1 MADSLQPR
9 KRAML
14 SKLFEGYG
22 GPSFSVRMWDGWRWN
37 CRENEPPVCTLVI
50 TEPKALTALLA
61 RPNELT
67 LGEAFIHGG
76 LDVDGDIFSVFAIAE
91 HLFAN
96 PRRIHRRLA
105 EKLALAAFG
114 LGQWAK
120 HGALNSRRRDRA
132 SIAYHYDQPVD
143 FFEPWLGQSLVYSC
157 AYFKAP
163 GDPLE
168 KAQRQKLELVC
179 QKLRLQPGER
189 FLDIGCGWGSL
200 VLHAARR
207 GAEAR
212 GITLSREQAA
222 TAQRRIHVAG
232 IDGGCAAEL
241 RDYRELDE
249 NGTRFD
255 KIASVGMFEHVGLKN
270 LGRYFGIAY
279 RLLKPGGLML
289 NHAIARSPLSPI
301 RPNSFAGRYVF
312 PDGRLVTLSQTLTAA
327 ESQGFEVRDVENLRE
342 HYEMTLRRWVEGLTR
357 NKEALLRHVS
367 ETTYRI
373 WLLYMAGSAAAF
385 RRGDIGVYQALL
397 SRPDKGQSRLPLT
410 RADLYAAESP
420 GGTRAGLAAAPM
432 P

>member
-1 MADSLQPR
+1 MTNSLQTRR
-9 KRAML
+9 KILLGR
-14 SKLFEGYG
+14 LFEGYE
-22 GPSFSVRMWDGWRWN
+22 GPSFAIRMWDEWHWS
-37 CRENEPPVCTLVI
+37 CREGEPPVCTVVVAN
-50 TEPKALTALLA
+50 PNALTALVA

-67 LGEAFIHGG
+67 LGEAFIHGE
-76 LDVDGDIFSVFAIAE
+76 LDVEGDIFSVFAIAE

-96 PRRIHRRLA
+96 PRQAHRRFV

-120 HGALNSRRRDRA
+120 HGPLNSRRRDRT

-157 AYFKAP
+157 AYFKTP
-163 GDPLE
+163 GDPLD

-179 QKLRLQPGER
+179 QKLRLQPGEH

-200 VLHAARR
+200 VLHAANR
-207 GAEAR
+207 GVEAQ
-212 GITLSREQAA
+212 GITLSREQAT

-232 IDGGCAAEL
+232 LNGGCTAEL
-241 RDYRELDE
+241 RDYRELDCAKA
-249 NGTRFD
+249 RFD

-270 LGRYFGIAY
+270 LARYFGIAY

-289 NHAIARSPLSPI
+289 NHAIARTMLSPI
-301 RPNSFAGRYVF
+301 RPDSFVGRYVF
-312 PDGRLVTLSQTLTAA
+312 PDGRLVTLSQTLAAA

-342 HYEMTLRRWVEGLTR
+342 HYEMTLRRWVEGLR
-357 NKEALLRHVS
+357 RSKDALLRHVS

-385 RRGDIGVYQALL
+385 RRGDIAVYQALL
-397 SRPDKGQSRLPLT
+397 SRPDKGQSRVPLT
-410 RADLYAAESP
+410 RADLYAAEPP
-420 GGTRAGLAAAPM
+420 GQMRAGRAAAPM